1 MKINRLDILLLRLL
15 YSNKCTGEFEGMTI
29 SEMLEIGELGS
40 RANVY
45 LRLKS
50 LLSEGLIDKGVIDN
64 HADTYYLTDKG
75 KQVISE

>member
-1 MKINRLDILLLRLL
+1 MKINRLDILLLQLL
-15 YSNKCTGEFEGMTI
+15 NSNKCTGKFEGMTI
-29 SEMLEIGELGS
+29 SEMLEIGGLGC
-40 RANVY
+40 RNNVY